1 MQKLLGS
8 IKKKRLLIPTPLIIG
23 NITANLME
31 TFMPNPLIT
40 RDQLKLLK
48 YDNIASGEC
57 KTNFDFE
64 IPAKLKFDEE
74 INKYSYMW
82 RESGQFSKN

>member
-1 MQKLLGS
+1 
-8 IKKKRLLIPTPLIIG
+8 
-23 NITANLME
+23 
-31 TFMPNPLIT
+31 MPNPLIT